1 MSGVPADC
9 LSLRCVLLLMVA
21 LCGPEAM
28 PEEESHASEHPR
40 FEPRIEAGACKNL
53 LRNASFEC
61 GDDAWSTL
69 GAPTGWGGDLSGLY
83 GRVASGNAWGGTNC
97 LVIELGP
104 GKTPQT
110 CFDVWVPARVTQ
122 HAPLAAN
129 VGWMAVPRGQPLTLS
144 AYLRSSVPGTKARFL
159 FRFAGDALGRVQE
172 TASEVVVTTEWQRY
186 SITQVALDEDVCIAV
201 GPDMTSMP
209 SVDAVFRIDAVQL
222 ETGLE
227 ATGFETREPLEL
239 GFSTSRYGNV
249 YEAGEPSI
257 LTVYAHNRGDEEA
270 ITSLN
275 LEWEDY
281 FGAPLEPQT
290 LSIRVPAGARVEEA
304 WTLPVPGNGL
314 YRARITWSAG
324 GIEHSRPL
332 KFAVIETYQ
341 HDDSPFGLNHP
352 ATTTR
357 MSELLSRAGLRWVR
371 NWSVN
376 WQWVEPE
383 PGKVSWDLPDTQLE
397 FAATTGLKTLVV
409 FPNPSTNW
417 ASTAR
422 DSVSGALWH
431 RMAYAPKEPGLLF
444 EFIGAATKRYSDKC
458 NYWEFLNEPLWVPD
472 FCLPQSAGYTV
483 PDYVSVLEGASKA
496 IRAADPDGRIIAGL
510 SIDPKSPLGDEFIAA
525 GGLQWCD
532 ILNLHPYGG
541 LTIPEDFIKD
551 LERIQNLMDANGGP
565 KPIWATET
573 GYYAVDDKPWMPWV
587 VPEGHFSAGLLLQS
601 ERVAAEYL
609 VRHAVIHLAHGVEKL
624 FYHEPLDGPVN
635 IGRLDIENPFL
646 SEEGVPKKTFVALS
660 ALANRLGP
668 APRYVCPASFPN
680 AAAQSGASLVGYAF
694 QCEAKAVLVLWS
706 PGREVS
712 LEGIVLEQGVIALDV
727 VGNALSGMLVLTDSP
742 LYLVSNSLTAK
753 ELAEGWYA
761 GAE

>member
-1 MSGVPADC
+1 MLVA
-9 LSLRCVLLLMVA
+9 SLCA
-21 LCGPEAM
+21 LEAM
-28 PEEESHASEHPR
+28 PEEESHTSEHPR
-40 FEPRIEAGACKNL
+40 FEPRVDVIACRNL

-83 GRVASGNAWGGTNC
+83 GRVESDDAWDGRNC

-129 VGWMAVPRGQPLTLS
+129 IGWMAVARGQPITLS
-144 AYLRSSVPGTKARFL
+144 AYLRSSVPGTRARFL
-159 FRFAGDALGRVQE
+159 FRFAGNALGRVQE
-172 TASEVVVTTEWQRY
+172 TATEVVVTTEWQRY
-186 SITQVALDEDVCIAV
+186 SVTQVALDEDVCIAV

-209 SVDAVFRIDAVQL
+209 SVEAVFRIDAVQL
-222 ETGLE
+222 EVGSE

-249 YEAGEPSI
+249 YEAGRPSI
-257 LTVYAHNRGDEEA
+257 LTVYAHNHAGEEA
-270 ITSLN
+270 VASLS

-281 FGAPLEPQT
+281 FGTPLEPRT
-290 LSIRVPAGARVEEA
+290 LSIRVPAGARAEEA
-304 WTLPVPGNGL
+304 WTLPVPGKGL

-332 KFAVIETYQ
+332 KFSVIETYQ

-352 ATTTR
+352 ATTSR
-357 MSELLSRAGLRWVR
+357 MAELLSRASLRWVR

-383 PGKVSWDLPDTQLE
+383 PGKVSWNLPDAQLD
-397 FAATTGLKTLVV
+397 FSATTGLKTLVV

-417 ASTAR
+417 SSSAPE
-422 DSVSGALWH
+422 SVSGAQWH
-431 RMAYAPKEPGLLF
+431 RMAYAPQEPDLLF
-444 EFIGAATKRYSDKC
+444 EFIGAATKRYAGRC
-458 NYWEFLNEPLWVPD
+458 HHWEFLNEPLWVPD
-472 FCLPQSAGYTV
+472 FCLPQSAGYKV
-483 PDYVSVLEGASKA
+483 ADYISLLEGASKA
-496 IRAADPDGRIIAGL
+496 IREADPDGKIIAGL
-510 SIDPKSPLGDEFIAA
+510 SIEPKSPLGDEFIAA
-525 GGLQWCD
+525 GGLRLCD

-551 LERIQNLMDANGGP
+551 LQRIQNAMDANGGR

-573 GYYAVDDKPWMPWV
+573 GYYAVDDKPWTPWV
-587 VPEGHFSAGLLLQS
+587 VPEGHFSAGLLLAN
-601 ERVAAEYL
+601 ERIAADYL

-635 IGRLDIENPFL
+635 IGRMDIENPFL
-646 SEEGVPKKTFVALS
+646 GEEGVPKKTFVALS
-660 ALANRLGP
+660 ALANLLGP
-668 APRYVCPASFPN
+668 APRYECPASLP
-680 AAAQSGASLVGYAF
+680 AIATTGGAPPLGYAF
-694 QCEAKAVLVLWS
+694 QCEANSVLVVWW
-706 PGREVS
+706 PGHNTP
-712 LEGIVLEQGVIALDV
+712 LEGVVALPDVTVFDV
-727 VGNALSGMLVLTDSP
+727 VGNPIPDTPVLGDSP
-742 LYLVSNSLTAK
+742 IYLVSKSLTAR
-753 ELAEGWYA
+753 ELAERWHA
-761 GAE
+761 GAR